1 MLRVPIYFMNILEW
15 LSLVVP
21 ALFFAVV
28 IFQFLHRKFRSYF
41 IIVLGGL
48 LLIGGGF
55 YLITILL
62 DYSLAYQRQNCIA
75 SRELYECLGK
85 RYIIAYPIILIF
97 KF

>member
-1 MLRVPIYFMNILEW
+1 MNILEW

-48 LLIGGGF
+48 LLIGGGVFFFFFF
-55 YLITILL
+55 YR
-62 DYSLAYQRQNCIA
+62 LAWA
-75 SRELYECLGK
+75 LWMSW
-85 RYIIAYPIILIF
+85 
-97 KF
+97 